1 MPTFK
6 GIIKIHFHSIY
17 LGCKYC
23 RSMVR
28 EGIPHSL
35 RPYIWMRLAGAM
47 TKRANSEVSYR
58 QIVRYVSCI
67 CIILYHVIFTQLNC
81 TIDYGCAVHFT
92 LGLPLMIIS

>member
-1 MPTFK
+1 
-6 GIIKIHFHSIY
+6 
-17 LGCKYC
+17 
-23 RSMVR
+23 MVR

>member
-1 MPTFK
+1 MLGITD
-6 GIIKIHFHSIY
+6 IIKLQVYSFY
-17 LGCKYC
+17 LGYKFC

-58 QIVRYVSCI
+58 QIVRYVSCVFI
-67 CIILYHVIFTQLNC
+67 TLYHVSN
-81 TIDYGCAVHFT
+81 
-92 LGLPLMIIS
+92 

>member
-1 MPTFK
+1 MHGKRWLRVLHEQTSLGTKISVLIRCKPYNK
-6 GIIKIHFHSIY
+6 GIIRLQFYSFY
-17 LGCKYC
+17 LGYKYC

-58 QIVRYVSCI
+58 QIVRYVSC
-67 CIILYHVIFTQLNC
+67 V
-81 TIDYGCAVHFT
+81 
-92 LGLPLMIIS
+92 

>member
-1 MPTFK
+1 MVE
-6 GIIKIHFHSIY
+6 GITRTNKLRQEQYKILMICVHSIMY
-17 LGCKYC
+17 NVTVFYRLFYHCFQFNSKYY

-58 QIVRYVSCI
+58 QIVR
-67 CIILYHVIFTQLNC
+67 
-81 TIDYGCAVHFT
+81 
-92 LGLPLMIIS
+92 

>member
-1 MPTFK
+1 M
-6 GIIKIHFHSIY
+6 SY
-17 LGCKYC
+17 LGYKYC

-58 QIVRYVSCI
+58 QIVRYVFHVCI
-67 CIILYHVIFTQLNC
+67 MLFHLT
-81 TIDYGCAVHFT
+81 
-92 LGLPLMIIS
+92 